1 MSAPISIVIPTLNS
15 ARSLPA
21 TLLSLMEGLN
31 AGLICEVIVTDGGSN
46 DATLVIAEAWGAE
59 IISGA
64 TSRGGQLGRG
74 VAASRG
80 EWVMVL
86 HADTILQDSWAGE
99 VQKRMHECPLCFS
112 LAFRASGMA
121 AKLVAAWANL
131 RTDLM
136 CLPYGDQGLLL
147 RRKDYDAAGGY
158 LDQPLME
165 DVALVRALAR
175 RVSRIRAHAFTGAEK
190 YQQQGW
196 MRRGAKNLILL
207 IRYLA
212 GAKPE
217 NLARAY
223 RSLDIPD

>member
-1 MSAPISIVIPTLNS
+1 
-15 ARSLPA
+15 
-21 TLLSLMEGLN
+21 
-31 AGLICEVIVTDGGSN
+31 
-46 DATLVIAEAWGAE
+46 
-59 IISGA
+59 
-64 TSRGGQLGRG
+64 
-74 VAASRG
+74 
-80 EWVMVL
+80 
-86 HADTILQDSWAGE
+86 
-99 VQKRMHECPLCFS
+99 
-112 LAFRASGMA
+112 MA

-131 RTDLM
+131 RTDLL

-147 RRKDYDAAGGY
+147 RRKDYDAAGSY

-175 RVSRIRAHAFTGAEK
+175 RVSRIRAHAFTGAKK

-217 NLARAY
+217 DLVRAY
-223 RSLDIPD
+223 QPSEPPN